1 MSAVLTTLTGVVK
14 LATVARTFVCDTPA
28 PEPCFLTLNTYDNQI
43 ELQPRVPG
51 GRDPVVVLGALLIW
65 THRLTGITGTWRH
78 TSGGSLF
85 IALTGRGPAGVRIQV
100 YSSIP
105 FTQTGGHVALAA
117 GAGESVTPDELY
129 RLALE
134 IRKGHGQ

>member
-1 MSAVLTTLTGVVK
+1 MSAALTTLTGVAK
-14 LATVARTFVCDTPA
+14 LTTVARMFVRDTPA
-28 PEPCFLTLNTYDNQI
+28 PEPCFLTLNPHDNQI
-43 ELQPRVPG
+43 ELQPTVPTR
-51 GRDPVVVLGALLIW
+51 RDPVAVLGALLIW
-65 THRLTGITGTWRH
+65 THRLTGIAGSWRH
-78 TSGGSLF
+78 TRNGALF
-85 IALTGRGPAGVRIQV
+85 IELTGRGPAGVRIQV

-134 IRKGHGQ
+134 IRKGQ